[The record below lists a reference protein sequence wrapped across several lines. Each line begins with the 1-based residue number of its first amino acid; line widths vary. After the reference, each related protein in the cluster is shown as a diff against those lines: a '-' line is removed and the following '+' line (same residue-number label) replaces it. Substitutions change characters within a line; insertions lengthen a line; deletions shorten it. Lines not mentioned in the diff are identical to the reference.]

1 MLFSAKMTEITF
13 FLFLIIGKVLLK
25 VFFLSNYL
33 KMDYIQRTVEEKVLD
48 YLRPNKA
55 VIILGARRVGK
66 TKTPSLW
73 TKGYPDATFN
83 LIDRSNYMDFI
94 I

>member
-1 MLFSAKMTEITF
+1 MTEITF

-55 VIILGARRVGK
+55 VIILGAHRVRK
-66 TKTPSLW
+66 TKIPT
-73 TKGYPDATFN
+73 
-83 LIDRSNYMDFI
+83 
-94 I
+94 